1 MSSAGPIG
9 ARPNRRSGARG
20 LDGGPIRRQWR
31 KRETVSDGTV
41 DETAASAAATT
52 AITTTCAIGS
62 FPLKGVEPSSTKLV
76 DATSHAVESE
86 LGPRVQLA
94 RQLKVVE
101 QQVAQRS
108 AAVLHLRSEIQSF
121 KTDADAALNGAGR
134 ASGEASN
141 LQDHA
146 SRSEESIKTA
156 RSELVQK
163 LDEFNGWEA
172 VHTAQE
178 RDWQKDLDG
187 TMHQQTTLAEEV
199 ADLERKSS
207 RWQRASSEQAARVLR
222 AESRLKNLEAQRAEH
237 LLRVEQMK
245 QKAIEKHDIA
255 DETRM
260 MVGDLRAQLDF
271 VTWTSQTQS
280 KCWQALNVVLGMICG
295 WLLWHMAGSSN
306 ML

>member
-9 ARPNRRSGARG
+9 ARPKRRGGARG
-20 LDGGPIRRQWR
+20 LDGGPVRLQWR
-31 KRETVSDGTV
+31 KRETVLDGSVQDT
-41 DETAASAAATT
+41 TTT
-52 AITTTCAIGS
+52 ASTCAIGS
-62 FPLKGVEPSSTKLV
+62 FPSKVVEPSSPGLV
-76 DATSHAVESE
+76 DATSHVAESE

-108 AAVLHLRSEIQSF
+108 AAVLHLRSEIHNLKS
-121 KTDADAALNGAGR
+121 DANAALNCAGR

-141 LQDHA
+141 LQEHA

-172 VHTAQE
+172 THSAQE
-178 RDWQKDLDG
+178 RDWQKDFDG
-187 TMHQQTTLAEEV
+187 MIHQQTTLAGEV
-199 ADLERKSS
+199 ADLEQKSS
-207 RWQRASSEQAARVLR
+207 QWRRAASEQAARVVR

-260 MVGDLRAQLDF
+260 IVGDLKVQLDF
-271 VTWTSQTQS
+271 VTWTSETQS
-280 KCWQALNVVLGMICG
+280 KCWQALNVLLGLICG
-295 WLLWHMAGSSN
+295 WLLWRMAVGSN

>member
-1 MSSAGPIG
+1 M
-9 ARPNRRSGARG
+9 
-20 LDGGPIRRQWR
+20 
-31 KRETVSDGTV
+31 SDGTV

-207 RWQRASSEQAARVLR
+207 RWRSIVR
-222 AESRLKNLEAQRAEH
+222 
-237 LLRVEQMK
+237 
-245 QKAIEKHDIA
+245 
-255 DETRM
+255 
-260 MVGDLRAQLDF
+260 
-271 VTWTSQTQS
+271 
-280 KCWQALNVVLGMICG
+280 
-295 WLLWHMAGSSN
+295 AGSTRLAS
-306 ML
+306 

>member
-9 ARPNRRSGARG
+9 ARPKRQGGTRG
-20 LDGGPIRRQWR
+20 LDSGPVRRQWR
-31 KRETVSDGTV
+31 KRETVLDGTLQ
-41 DETAASAAATT
+41 ETPT
-52 AITTTCAIGS
+52 ATTCAIGS
-62 FPLKGVEPSSTKLV
+62 FSSKVVEPSSPGLV

-108 AAVLHLRSEIQSF
+108 AAVLHLRSEIHSL
-121 KTDADAALNGAGR
+121 KSDANAALNGAGR

-141 LQDHA
+141 LQEHA
-146 SRSEESIKTA
+146 SRSEDSIKTA

-163 LDEFNGWEA
+163 LDELNGWEA
-172 VHTAQE
+172 AHTAQE

-187 TMHQQTTLAEEV
+187 IMHQQTTLAGEV
-199 ADLERKSS
+199 ADLDRKSCQW
-207 RWQRASSEQAARVLR
+207 RRAASEQAERVLR

-260 MVGDLRAQLDF
+260 IIGDLRAQLDF
-271 VTWTSQTQS
+271 VTWTSETQR
-280 KCWQALNVVLGMICG
+280 KCWQALNVVLALICG
-295 WLLWHMAGSSN
+295 WLFWRMAGGSN